1 MFKCQRVIIA
11 QTLDK
16 ILQFVVFSLF
26 WGENTTTKF
35 EKINF
40 KNIKNKYNLVIRD
53 PICCVIAQPFLV
65 FSLFLGEKTTTRRDD
80 KPIISDLSLTSRD
93 LQTIT
98 QFCLLFYVLKEHFY
112 TIQCAVFLHLESFN
126 NDENYLTL
134 LNLTVD

>member
-53 PICCVIAQPFLV
+53 PICCVIA
-65 FSLFLGEKTTTRRDD
+65 
-80 KPIISDLSLTSRD
+80 
-93 LQTIT
+93 
-98 QFCLLFYVLKEHFY
+98 
-112 TIQCAVFLHLESFN
+112 
-126 NDENYLTL
+126 
-134 LNLTVD
+134 